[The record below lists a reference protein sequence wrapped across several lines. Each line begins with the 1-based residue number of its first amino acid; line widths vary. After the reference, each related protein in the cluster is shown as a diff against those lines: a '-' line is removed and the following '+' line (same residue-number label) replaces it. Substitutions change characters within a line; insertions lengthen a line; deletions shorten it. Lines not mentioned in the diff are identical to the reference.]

1 MAVHIIFRYL
11 SVNVGRIS
19 HCLLIRGSLFLDTPC
34 CALLARPRCTAASHI
49 THNRQRCTVTVRN
62 VHTPTHKSTVIL
74 HPPRLALLVSLV
86 HFHATVL

>member
-49 THNRQRCTVTVRN
+49 TQRNGSVSTQRTHTDTQIHGDPSPSASRTACFPRAFPCNCT
-62 VHTPTHKSTVIL
+62 L
-74 HPPRLALLVSLV
+74 G
-86 HFHATVL
+86 